1 MDDTPQ
7 TRKAINDHSEHGAK
21 FSLDDF
27 GAGYSSLAYVKHY
40 PFSKIKIDR
49 SFVQNIHTDNVS
61 NAIIASVCV
70 LAERI
75 KVEVVAEGIETL
87 GQQRALADLGVDLGQ
102 GYLFGRPARI
112 VTPPSQGQR
121 VASR

>member
-7 TRKAINDHSEHGAK
+7 TRKAINDLSEHGVK

-27 GAGYSSLAYVKHY
+27 GAGYSSLSYIQHY

-61 NAIIASVCV
+61 NAIIASACV

-75 KVEVVAEGIETL
+75 NVEVVAEGIETI
-87 GQQRALADLGVDLGQ
+87 GPQRALAELGVDLGQ
-102 GYLFGRPARI
+102 DYLFGRPARI
-112 VTPPSQGQR
+112 VTPPPQLQL